1 MTTNTQIATKN
12 ETYKPPPADVTLRNS
27 RLSTRQ
33 MWLVGAGIVL
43 LGLLLRAIWA
53 APPRAVRWDEADM
66 LVLAQNLLR
75 GVGYQVQGPPELHWP
90 PGAPYLAALSMVA
103 GVTADRALTV
113 WHVLAGA
120 LGCGLLFGL
129 ASDVTGN
136 WRTGALAGLLL
147 AVSPALAV
155 WPLYW
160 GSNSESLFLAF
171 LLAGLWATWRMLH
184 GGRWRTGL
192 AGGLGFGA
200 AYLVRPEGMI
210 YWLLF
215 LGLALLLALARR
227 TDWRAVALFA
237 LAFLILAT
245 PYIVYLQHT
254 TGRLMVS
261 GKAGITTTLGAA
273 ITDQG
278 SALGE
283 DAGSV
288 LDSTGQ
294 EILWLSPEQFDISWL
309 DSARADPELAARR
322 LARNLMALPGIVL
335 EDLANPLL
343 LVLAFLGLFARPWNR
358 ETTMRQGFWLACLL
372 PLAVVPLFH
381 VHARLLT
388 PLVPVLLVWAA
399 EGMLAVA
406 DWARGTAAAWP
417 RMRPLVTALLAGVL
431 IVVLLGGVWSQRSA
445 SLSGQAT
452 LFPSHQQAGQ
462 WLSANSQP
470 GEPVMTRNTEI
481 GLYAD
486 RPQVA
491 LPNATWEEI
500 VAYGAARGARFLVI
514 DDWEVETVRP
524 QLSPLLLPSLVP
536 PEVTMLQS
544 FEDERRTTYVLG
556 FEP

>member
-1 MTTNTQIATKN
+1 MNAPDTTASSAAGAQRHL
-12 ETYKPPPADVTLRNS
+12 PA
-27 RLSTRQ
+27 RQ
-33 MWLVGAGIVL
+33 MWLIGAGIVL
-43 LGLLLRAIWA
+43 FGLLLRAIWA

-66 LVLAQNLLR
+66 LVLARNLIL
-75 GVGYQVQGPPELHWP
+75 GAGYQVQGPPELHWP
-90 PGAPYLAALSMVA
+90 PAAPYLAALAMLA

-129 ASDVTGN
+129 ASDVTDD

-160 GSNSESLFLAF
+160 GSNSGALFIAF
-171 LLAGLWATWRMLH
+171 LLAGLWATWRMLR
-184 GGRWRTGL
+184 GGSWRTGL
-192 AGGLGFGA
+192 AGGLAFGA

-215 LGLALLLALARR
+215 LGIALLLALTKR
-227 TDWRAVALFA
+227 TNWRAVALFA
-237 LAFLILAT
+237 LTFLVLAT
-245 PYIVYLQHT
+245 PYIAYLRHT

-261 GKAGITTTLGAA
+261 GKTGITTTLGAA
-273 ITDQG
+273 ITDLG

-294 EILWLSPEQFDISWL
+294 EILWLSPEQFDAGWL
-309 DSARADPELAARR
+309 DEALADPRLAARR
-322 LARNLMALPGIVL
+322 LVRNLLLVPDVVL
-335 EDLANPLL
+335 DELANPLL
-343 LVLAFLGLFARPWNR
+343 LALAVLGLFARPWNR
-358 ETTMRQGFWLACLL
+358 ATTLRQCFWLACLV

-388 PLVPVLLVWAA
+388 SLVPVLLVWAA

-406 DWARGTAAAWP
+406 DWVRGTVAAWP
-417 RMRPLVTALLAGVL
+417 RVRPLVTALLAGAL
-431 IVVLLGGVWSQRSA
+431 AVVLLGGIWSQRNA
-445 SLSGQAT
+445 SLSGQAS
-452 LFPSHQQAGQ
+452 LFPSHQHAGQ
-462 WLSANSQP
+462 WLAANSQP
-470 GEPVMTRNTEI
+470 DEPLMTRNTEI

-491 LPNATWEEI
+491 LPNATWPEI
-500 VAYGAARGARFLVI
+500 VAYGAARGARYLVI

-524 QLSPLLLPSLVP
+524 QLAPLLLPSLAP
-536 PEVTMLQS
+536 PEVTLLQS
-544 FEDERRTTYVLG
+544 LEDDRRTTYVYR
-556 FEP
+556 FEKP